1 MVIDQLI
8 NLLKI
13 KTEEEKANYGKFVFE
28 PLPTGYADTIGNA
41 LRRVL
46 LSSLPGAAVTQ
57 MRIDGVPHQFTSVP
71 GVKEDT
77 VQLSLNVK
85 KIRIKIFDDNPVT
98 LKVDVKGPK
107 DVTAGDFEVLGNA
120 EIVNKDLHLATLA
133 DSKTRF
139 CVELTAEKGI
149 GYVASEERPSGKIGV
164 LVLDSVY
171 SPVTSAVY
179 TTEPTRVGRETDL
192 DRLVLEI
199 TTDGTISAPDA
210 LKKVS
215 MIILEY
221 FKVISGER
229 VIEETPA
236 APALLTTTALSE
248 SERKMPIED
257 LGLSTRTT
265 NAILSGKIKTLE
277 ELLTKG
283 DDELLKLRGF
293 GQKAVSEVDK
303 LLKKQGWRAG

>member
-1 MVIDQLI
+1 MVVDQLI

-13 KTEEEKANYGKFVFE
+13 QTVEEKANYGKFIFE
-28 PLPTGYADTIGNA
+28 PLPTGYADTLGNA

-57 MRIDGVPHQFTSVP
+57 MRIDGVPHQFTSIP
-71 GVKEDT
+71 GVKEDA
-77 VQLSLNVK
+77 VQLSLNAK
-85 KIRIKIFDDNPVT
+85 KIRLKIFDENPVS
-98 LKVDVKGPK
+98 LKIDVKGPK
-107 DVTAGDFEVLGNA
+107 EVTAGDMEVLGNA
-120 EIVNKDLHLATLA
+120 EVANKELHLATLA
-133 DSKTRF
+133 DNKTRF
-139 CVELTAEKGI
+139 SAELTAEKGI

-164 LVLDSVY
+164 IVLDCAF

-179 TTEPTRVGRETDL
+179 ITEPTRVGRETDL

-199 TTDGTISAPDA
+199 TTDGTISAAEA
-210 LKKVS
+210 LKRASV
-215 MIILEY
+215 ILLDY
-221 FKVISGER
+221 FKIISGER

-236 APALLTTTALSE
+236 EQTPPQTAALSE
-248 SERKMPIED
+248 SEKKMPIED

-265 NAILSGKIKTLE
+265 NALLSGKIRTLE
-277 ELLTKG
+277 ELLTKN
-283 DDELLKLRGF
+283 DEDLLKLRGF